1 MNKYK
6 LIWELYDSTPRTLRM
21 ESTMQT
27 SWVTNNAIADSI
39 IMNMTCRSLVPPV
52 EPKVRSTE
60 VIVALTSKNTLRI
73 LKTIKPVTRVF
84 TAMDKVIL
92 VRDTVFIQTAL
103 KIWFCTNIFAP
114 FFASQITRGNKLKL
128 AYQMKIE
135 WLTQV
140 CDCQEWRNDHDTDIL
155 TPHDPT
161 TVDLWRYRWIELWV
175 CEKYHGLCV
184 LWCIVRWSHNIQL
197 LWFGQSKVEIT
208 LALSQIEL
216 EVEAIV
222 Y

>member
-1 MNKYK
+1 
-6 LIWELYDSTPRTLRM
+6 M

-27 SWVTNNAIADSI
+27 SWVINNAIADSI
-39 IMNMTCRSLVPPV
+39 IMNMTCRSLVPPPV

-60 VIVALTSKNTLRI
+60 VAVALTCKNTLRI

-114 FFASQITRGNKLKL
+114 FFASQITRGNKLEL

-135 WLTQV
+135 
-140 CDCQEWRNDHDTDIL
+140 
-155 TPHDPT
+155 
-161 TVDLWRYRWIELWV
+161 
-175 CEKYHGLCV
+175 
-184 LWCIVRWSHNIQL
+184 
-197 LWFGQSKVEIT
+197 
-208 LALSQIEL
+208 
-216 EVEAIV
+216 
-222 Y
+222 